1 MVLAAKSDPDA
12 ADALISQY
20 MGFIRAEAK
29 KLSFGD
35 GEDELSVAMLAF
47 YEATLGYERSRGS
60 FLSFAARVI
69 RSRLIDYNRA
79 ESRHRGHGSLN
90 ERASDDGAE
99 LLAMFRLQCGK
110 NGYTLGPETEAEAR
124 RLFDELYETR
134 DENFG
139 NGRTVRNIF
148 EDAVARQADRIA
160 AMDAP
165 SREQLMELLP
175 EDFHEEDET

>member
-99 LLAMFRLQCGK
+99 LL
-110 NGYTLGPETEAEAR
+110 
-124 RLFDELYETR
+124 
-134 DENFG
+134 
-139 NGRTVRNIF
+139 
-148 EDAVARQADRIA
+148 
-160 AMDAP
+160 
-165 SREQLMELLP
+165 ELLP
-175 EDFHEEDET
+175 IRATI

>member
-69 RSRLIDYNRA
+69 RSRA
-79 ESRHRGHGSLN
+79 H
-90 ERASDDGAE
+90 
-99 LLAMFRLQCGK
+99 RLQ
-110 NGYTLGPETEAEAR
+110 PR
-124 RLFDELYETR
+124 REPPPRPRL
-134 DENFG
+134 
-139 NGRTVRNIF
+139 
-148 EDAVARQADRIA
+148 AQ
-160 AMDAP
+160 
-165 SREQLMELLP
+165 
-175 EDFHEEDET
+175 